1 MKSNVSF
8 LTEEISD
15 FCFSL
20 NDDKIIQSIDSTE
33 TYPYRRNKDLVYKKE
48 EIDNMIKQ
56 QKNV

>member
-56 QKNV
+56 HKNI

>member
-33 TYPYRRNKDLVYKKE
+33 TYPYGRNKDLVYKKE

-56 QKNV
+56 HKNV

>member
-33 TYPYRRNKDLVYKKE
+33 TYPYGRNKDLVHKKE

-56 QKNV
+56 HKNV

>member
-33 TYPYRRNKDLVYKKE
+33 TYPYRSNKDLVYKKE

-56 QKNV
+56 HKNV

>member
-48 EIDNMIKQ
+48 EIDI
-56 QKNV
+56 

>member
-20 NDDKIIQSIDSTE
+20 NDNKIIQSIDSTE
-33 TYPYRRNKDLVYKKE
+33 TYPYGRNKDLVYKKE

-56 QKNV
+56 HKNV

>member
-56 QKNV
+56 HKNV

>member
-20 NDDKIIQSIDSTE
+20 NDDKIIQSLDSTE
-33 TYPYRRNKDLVYKKE
+33 TYPYGRNKDLVYKKE

-56 QKNV
+56 HKNV